1 MGSDYRF
8 LYWDDLGDS
17 QQHVDNQCQKH
28 AEQQDKDLLEDR
40 LLDAEWI
47 EKEEEYNRRM
57 DIIGQNG
64 NTGEQ
69 YFEYFNDHPSS
80 AQIWDDEEER
90 DIE

>member
-28 AEQQDKDLLEDR
+28 AEQQDKDLLEER

-64 NTGEQ
+64 NTGEH
-69 YFEYFNDHPSS
+69 YFEYFNDHLSS